1 MVEQYKPKSDLLV
14 GRTILITGAGDGIG
28 KVAAQTFAKYGAD
41 VLLLGKT
48 RSKLEAVNDSIVK
61 IAKTRPVIIPVDLEY
76 LQESSLISLRDSINT
91 EFGKLDG
98 LLHNAA
104 KLGPKV
110 PIEHYPETE
119 FESVMRINLFAV
131 YQLSRILLPLLS
143 KANDAS
149 VVLTSSGVGRKGR
162 AYWGAYAVSKFAV
175 EGLAEVLADE
185 LQGTT
190 NIRINTVNPGGIR
203 TSMRAEAYPA
213 ENALLLP
220 TPATLMPL
228 YLYLMG
234 PDSVG
239 ITGRRFEALSW
250 KASIKS

>member
-61 IAKTRPVIIPVDLEY
+61 ITKTRPVIIPVDLEY
-76 LQESSLISLRDSINT
+76 LQESSLASLRDSINT

-149 VVLTSSGVGRKGR
+149 VVLNFFWRRQK
-162 AYWGAYAVSKFAV
+162 
-175 EGLAEVLADE
+175 
-185 LQGTT
+185 
-190 NIRINTVNPGGIR
+190 R
-203 TSMRAEAYPA
+203 TSILGSLRGKQIRCRGAC
-213 ENALLLP
+213 
-220 TPATLMPL
+220 
-228 YLYLMG
+228 
-234 PDSVG
+234 
-239 ITGRRFEALSW
+239 
-250 KASIKS
+250 